1 MSNENEGAL
10 DKLKTIALGGRKP
23 KDDTLE
29 LSADMMRPIEDEG
42 GDETIDDIQLE
53 DDHDNQPQEAAR
65 QDATPPALRSP
76 LVEKAPR
83 TQAPDGQTEERS
95 PAVGNEESKA
105 VELPTPTPAPAAT
118 PAAPMV
124 VDVKEHTGKRGL
136 DSLMKG
142 DLFPVL
148 RMPMS
153 EVDDYALMNTA
164 VRDGRIRIDAVDGQ
178 PHVILTDQAIRSLVD
193 DEKRAASEIIDRIE
207 KSSER
212 IAELEE
218 EIRQIKAD
226 KTEDQTAAAIHSE
239 RIRQLQ
245 ASLEGM

>member
-1 MSNENEGAL
+1 MSNDNEGAL

-29 LSADMMRPIEDEG
+29 LSADMMRPAEDD
-42 GDETIDDIQLE
+42 GDIETIDDIQLE
-53 DDHDNQPQEAAR
+53 EDHDSQPQEAAR
-65 QDATPPALRSP
+65 QDAPPPALRSP
-76 LVEKAPR
+76 LVDKAPR
-83 TQAPDGQTEERS
+83 TQAPVAPTEGHS
-95 PAVGNEESKA
+95 PGDGNEESKA
-105 VELPTPTPAPAAT
+105 VALPTPAPAA
-118 PAAPMV
+118 PMV
-124 VDVKEHTGKRGL
+124 INAEEHAGKRDL

-153 EVDDYALMNTA
+153 QVDDYALMNTA

-193 DEKRAASEIIDRIE
+193 DEKRAASEVIDRME

-218 EIRQIKAD
+218 EIRQIKAG

-245 ASLEGM
+245 DSLEGK